1 MNPLLA
7 LSGSPSPV
15 SRTALLVEH
24 AIARLSA
31 TGYDAEHLAIR
42 DLPAGELLA
51 GRTEAPELRTAV
63 GRVTAAD
70 GLIVATP
77 VYKASYSGLL
87 KSFLDLLPQA
97 ALSGKTVLPLVTGG
111 SLAHVL
117 AIDYALRPVLAALD
131 ARHVVNGCFLLDSS
145 IERRPDGTARLAPEA
160 ELRLFGAVD
169 AFVDSLP
176 LGTAALDGTAFDGTA
191 TSLR

>member
-1 MNPLLA
+1 MNPILA
-7 LSGSPSPV
+7 LSGSPSRV

-42 DLPAGELLA
+42 DLPAEDLLA
-51 GRTEAPELRTAV
+51 GRTDTPELRAAV
-63 GRVTAAD
+63 DRVTAAD

-87 KSFLDLLPQA
+87 KSFLDLLPQS

-131 ARHVVNGCFLLDSS
+131 ARHVVNGCFLLDGS
-145 IERRPDGTARLAPEA
+145 IERRPDGTARLAAEA
-160 ELRLFGAVD
+160 ELRLFDVVD

-176 LGTAALDGTAFDGTA
+176 LSTTAFEDAAG
-191 TSLR
+191 SLR